1 MQLWDKL
8 AEYAK
13 NFSSYRTT
21 MDFGDVA
28 EILIIAVLLYYTL
41 VWMKTTRA
49 WILLKGLIVILAFL
63 LLAYFFRMTTILW
76 MAQNVLGFAVTAL
89 IVVLQPELRKA
100 LEELGKKNIISS
112 VLPFDNSHRVNEEF
126 SEKTIN
132 EITKACVEMG
142 KVRTGAL
149 IVIEQKVSLRD
160 YERTGIDVDGIVT
173 SQLLINIFEHN
184 TPLHDGAVIIQ
195 GNRVVSATCYL
206 PLSDNLGL
214 SKELGTRHRAGV
226 GISEI
231 TDSLTIIVSE
241 ETGKISVAYEGEL
254 ERNLDADSL
263 RDRMHKILNN
273 PVEEHKNLRIWKG
286 RSRDK
291 KMKKLLT
298 RNLGLKLA
306 SLLLAFVLWFLVAQI
321 YDPKDTVTFN
331 NIQVR
336 LINTELLD
344 EEGKVYEVLDNSN
357 LVRVTVTGPQSIVK
371 SELRRSDIV
380 AEADMSKLTDI
391 NTIAITYYCENISN
405 DSVEIKGNHDSVR
418 LNVEDKTSKW
428 IKLESNTIGDVASG
442 YMIGNVTLDQT
453 NIEVTGPK
461 SAISQVDHA
470 GVDINVTDSTTSL
483 SANVDIKLY
492 DADDNELVLESV
504 KKNVDS
510 AYMTVEVLATKEVP
524 VEIEYMGV
532 PEDGYMATGEVESS
546 VPTVRIAGTVST
558 LVGISAI
565 TVPEDRMNITGQS
578 DNLVDIINLKE
589 YLPANVRLADKSFD
603 GKITATVYIEPIVSK
618 DLTVAA
624 ENISVTGV
632 PDGMEAEITSTAE
645 EYNITVSGLS
655 RDVSILHDSS
665 VTGILNLTQWMEDN
679 GVEELTPGT
688 YTIPVTFNLT
698 EDITVTPDINIHIR
712 LKNADADNQ

>member
-1 MQLWDKL
+1 
-8 AEYAK
+8 
-13 NFSSYRTT
+13 
-21 MDFGDVA
+21 
-28 EILIIAVLLYYTL
+28 
-41 VWMKTTRA
+41 
-49 WILLKGLIVILAFL
+49 
-63 LLAYFFRMTTILW
+63 
-76 MAQNVLGFAVTAL
+76 
-89 IVVLQPELRKA
+89 
-100 LEELGKKNIISS
+100 
-112 VLPFDNSHRVNEEF
+112 
-126 SEKTIN
+126 
-132 EITKACVEMG
+132 
-142 KVRTGAL
+142 
-149 IVIEQKVSLRD
+149 
-160 YERTGIDVDGIVT
+160 
-173 SQLLINIFEHN
+173 
-184 TPLHDGAVIIQ
+184 
-195 GNRVVSATCYL
+195 
-206 PLSDNLGL
+206 
-214 SKELGTRHRAGV
+214 
-226 GISEI
+226 
-231 TDSLTIIVSE
+231 
-241 ETGKISVAYEGEL
+241 
-254 ERNLDADSL
+254 
-263 RDRMHKILNN
+263 
-273 PVEEHKNLRIWKG
+273 
-286 RSRDK
+286 
-291 KMKKLLT
+291 MKKLLT

-688 YTIPVTFNLT
+688 YTIPVTFNLA

>member
-1 MQLWDKL
+1 
-8 AEYAK
+8 
-13 NFSSYRTT
+13 
-21 MDFGDVA
+21 
-28 EILIIAVLLYYTL
+28 
-41 VWMKTTRA
+41 
-49 WILLKGLIVILAFL
+49 
-63 LLAYFFRMTTILW
+63 
-76 MAQNVLGFAVTAL
+76 
-89 IVVLQPELRKA
+89 
-100 LEELGKKNIISS
+100 
-112 VLPFDNSHRVNEEF
+112 
-126 SEKTIN
+126 
-132 EITKACVEMG
+132 
-142 KVRTGAL
+142 
-149 IVIEQKVSLRD
+149 
-160 YERTGIDVDGIVT
+160 
-173 SQLLINIFEHN
+173 
-184 TPLHDGAVIIQ
+184 
-195 GNRVVSATCYL
+195 
-206 PLSDNLGL
+206 
-214 SKELGTRHRAGV
+214 
-226 GISEI
+226 
-231 TDSLTIIVSE
+231 
-241 ETGKISVAYEGEL
+241 
-254 ERNLDADSL
+254 
-263 RDRMHKILNN
+263 
-273 PVEEHKNLRIWKG
+273 
-286 RSRDK
+286 
-291 KMKKLLT
+291 MKKSLT

-391 NTIAITYYCENISN
+391 NTITITYYCENISN

-428 IKLESNTIGDVASG
+428 IKLESNTIGNVASG
-442 YMIGNVTLDQT
+442 YMIGNVSLDQT

-492 DADDNELVLESV
+492 DADDNELTLESV

-565 TVPEDRMNITGQS
+565 TVPEDRMNITGQT
-578 DNLVDIINLKE
+578 DNLADIINLKE

-655 RDVSILHDSS
+655 RDVSILRDSS

-688 YTIPVTFNLT
+688 YTIPVTFNLA
-698 EDITVTPDINIHIR
+698 EDITVVPDINIHIR
-712 LKNADADNQ
+712 LKNADTDNQ

>member
-1 MQLWDKL
+1 
-8 AEYAK
+8 
-13 NFSSYRTT
+13 
-21 MDFGDVA
+21 
-28 EILIIAVLLYYTL
+28 
-41 VWMKTTRA
+41 
-49 WILLKGLIVILAFL
+49 
-63 LLAYFFRMTTILW
+63 
-76 MAQNVLGFAVTAL
+76 
-89 IVVLQPELRKA
+89 
-100 LEELGKKNIISS
+100 
-112 VLPFDNSHRVNEEF
+112 
-126 SEKTIN
+126 
-132 EITKACVEMG
+132 
-142 KVRTGAL
+142 
-149 IVIEQKVSLRD
+149 
-160 YERTGIDVDGIVT
+160 
-173 SQLLINIFEHN
+173 
-184 TPLHDGAVIIQ
+184 
-195 GNRVVSATCYL
+195 
-206 PLSDNLGL
+206 
-214 SKELGTRHRAGV
+214 
-226 GISEI
+226 
-231 TDSLTIIVSE
+231 
-241 ETGKISVAYEGEL
+241 
-254 ERNLDADSL
+254 
-263 RDRMHKILNN
+263 
-273 PVEEHKNLRIWKG
+273 
-286 RSRDK
+286 
-291 KMKKLLT
+291 MKKLLT

-371 SELRRSDIV
+371 SELRRSDII

-428 IKLESNTIGDVASG
+428 IKLESNTIGNVASG
-442 YMIGNVTLDQT
+442 YMIGNVSLDQT

-470 GVDINVTDSTTSL
+470 GVDINVTDSTSSL

-492 DADDNELVLESV
+492 DGDDNELTLESV

-510 AYMTVEVLATKEVP
+510 AHMTVEVLATKEVP

-558 LVGISAI
+558 LAGISAI
-565 TVPEDRMNITGQS
+565 TVPEDRMNITGQT

-655 RDVSILHDSS
+655 RDVSILRDSS

-688 YTIPVTFNLT
+688 YTIPVTFNLA
-698 EDITVTPDINIHIR
+698 EDITVAPDINIHIR
-712 LKNADADNQ
+712 LKNADTDNQ

>member
-1 MQLWDKL
+1 
-8 AEYAK
+8 
-13 NFSSYRTT
+13 
-21 MDFGDVA
+21 
-28 EILIIAVLLYYTL
+28 
-41 VWMKTTRA
+41 
-49 WILLKGLIVILAFL
+49 
-63 LLAYFFRMTTILW
+63 
-76 MAQNVLGFAVTAL
+76 
-89 IVVLQPELRKA
+89 
-100 LEELGKKNIISS
+100 
-112 VLPFDNSHRVNEEF
+112 
-126 SEKTIN
+126 
-132 EITKACVEMG
+132 
-142 KVRTGAL
+142 
-149 IVIEQKVSLRD
+149 
-160 YERTGIDVDGIVT
+160 
-173 SQLLINIFEHN
+173 
-184 TPLHDGAVIIQ
+184 
-195 GNRVVSATCYL
+195 
-206 PLSDNLGL
+206 
-214 SKELGTRHRAGV
+214 
-226 GISEI
+226 
-231 TDSLTIIVSE
+231 
-241 ETGKISVAYEGEL
+241 
-254 ERNLDADSL
+254 
-263 RDRMHKILNN
+263 
-273 PVEEHKNLRIWKG
+273 
-286 RSRDK
+286 
-291 KMKKLLT
+291 MKKLLT

-492 DADDNELVLESV
+492 DADDNELMLESV

-565 TVPEDRMNITGQS
+565 TVPEDRMNITGQT

-589 YLPANVRLADKSFD
+589 YLPSNVRLADKSFD

-655 RDVSILHDSS
+655 RDVSILRDSS

-688 YTIPVTFNLT
+688 YTIPVTFNLA

-712 LKNADADNQ
+712 LKNADTDNQ

>member
-1 MQLWDKL
+1 
-8 AEYAK
+8 
-13 NFSSYRTT
+13 
-21 MDFGDVA
+21 
-28 EILIIAVLLYYTL
+28 
-41 VWMKTTRA
+41 
-49 WILLKGLIVILAFL
+49 
-63 LLAYFFRMTTILW
+63 
-76 MAQNVLGFAVTAL
+76 
-89 IVVLQPELRKA
+89 
-100 LEELGKKNIISS
+100 
-112 VLPFDNSHRVNEEF
+112 
-126 SEKTIN
+126 
-132 EITKACVEMG
+132 
-142 KVRTGAL
+142 
-149 IVIEQKVSLRD
+149 
-160 YERTGIDVDGIVT
+160 
-173 SQLLINIFEHN
+173 
-184 TPLHDGAVIIQ
+184 
-195 GNRVVSATCYL
+195 
-206 PLSDNLGL
+206 
-214 SKELGTRHRAGV
+214 
-226 GISEI
+226 
-231 TDSLTIIVSE
+231 
-241 ETGKISVAYEGEL
+241 
-254 ERNLDADSL
+254 
-263 RDRMHKILNN
+263 
-273 PVEEHKNLRIWKG
+273 
-286 RSRDK
+286 
-291 KMKKLLT
+291 MKKLLT

-558 LVGISAI
+558 LVGISAL

-688 YTIPVTFNLT
+688 YTIPVTFNLA
-698 EDITVTPDINIHIR
+698 EDITVVPDINIHIR
-712 LKNADADNQ
+712 LKNADTDNQ

>member
-1 MQLWDKL
+1 
-8 AEYAK
+8 
-13 NFSSYRTT
+13 
-21 MDFGDVA
+21 
-28 EILIIAVLLYYTL
+28 
-41 VWMKTTRA
+41 
-49 WILLKGLIVILAFL
+49 
-63 LLAYFFRMTTILW
+63 
-76 MAQNVLGFAVTAL
+76 
-89 IVVLQPELRKA
+89 
-100 LEELGKKNIISS
+100 
-112 VLPFDNSHRVNEEF
+112 
-126 SEKTIN
+126 
-132 EITKACVEMG
+132 
-142 KVRTGAL
+142 
-149 IVIEQKVSLRD
+149 
-160 YERTGIDVDGIVT
+160 
-173 SQLLINIFEHN
+173 
-184 TPLHDGAVIIQ
+184 
-195 GNRVVSATCYL
+195 
-206 PLSDNLGL
+206 
-214 SKELGTRHRAGV
+214 
-226 GISEI
+226 
-231 TDSLTIIVSE
+231 
-241 ETGKISVAYEGEL
+241 
-254 ERNLDADSL
+254 
-263 RDRMHKILNN
+263 
-273 PVEEHKNLRIWKG
+273 
-286 RSRDK
+286 
-291 KMKKLLT
+291 MKKLLT

-510 AYMTVEVLATKEVP
+510 AYMTVEVRATKEVP

-688 YTIPVTFNLT
+688 YTIPVTFNLA
-698 EDITVTPDINIHIR
+698 EDITVVPDINIHIR
-712 LKNADADNQ
+712 LKNADTDNQ

>member
-1 MQLWDKL
+1 
-8 AEYAK
+8 
-13 NFSSYRTT
+13 
-21 MDFGDVA
+21 
-28 EILIIAVLLYYTL
+28 
-41 VWMKTTRA
+41 
-49 WILLKGLIVILAFL
+49 
-63 LLAYFFRMTTILW
+63 
-76 MAQNVLGFAVTAL
+76 
-89 IVVLQPELRKA
+89 
-100 LEELGKKNIISS
+100 
-112 VLPFDNSHRVNEEF
+112 
-126 SEKTIN
+126 
-132 EITKACVEMG
+132 
-142 KVRTGAL
+142 
-149 IVIEQKVSLRD
+149 
-160 YERTGIDVDGIVT
+160 
-173 SQLLINIFEHN
+173 
-184 TPLHDGAVIIQ
+184 
-195 GNRVVSATCYL
+195 
-206 PLSDNLGL
+206 
-214 SKELGTRHRAGV
+214 
-226 GISEI
+226 
-231 TDSLTIIVSE
+231 
-241 ETGKISVAYEGEL
+241 
-254 ERNLDADSL
+254 
-263 RDRMHKILNN
+263 
-273 PVEEHKNLRIWKG
+273 
-286 RSRDK
+286 
-291 KMKKLLT
+291 MKKLLT

-371 SELRRSDIV
+371 SELRRSDII

-470 GVDINVTDSTTSL
+470 GVDINVTDSTSSL

-492 DADDNELVLESV
+492 DVDDNELTLESV

-510 AYMTVEVLATKEVP
+510 AHMTVEVLATKEVP

-565 TVPEDRMNITGQS
+565 TVPEDRMNITGQT

-589 YLPANVRLADKSFD
+589 YLPSNVRLADKSFD

-655 RDVSILHDSS
+655 RDVSILRDSS

-688 YTIPVTFNLT
+688 YTIPVTFNLA
-698 EDITVTPDINIHIR
+698 EDITVAPDINIHIR
-712 LKNADADNQ
+712 LKNADTDNQ

>member
-1 MQLWDKL
+1 
-8 AEYAK
+8 
-13 NFSSYRTT
+13 
-21 MDFGDVA
+21 
-28 EILIIAVLLYYTL
+28 
-41 VWMKTTRA
+41 
-49 WILLKGLIVILAFL
+49 
-63 LLAYFFRMTTILW
+63 
-76 MAQNVLGFAVTAL
+76 
-89 IVVLQPELRKA
+89 
-100 LEELGKKNIISS
+100 
-112 VLPFDNSHRVNEEF
+112 
-126 SEKTIN
+126 
-132 EITKACVEMG
+132 
-142 KVRTGAL
+142 
-149 IVIEQKVSLRD
+149 
-160 YERTGIDVDGIVT
+160 
-173 SQLLINIFEHN
+173 
-184 TPLHDGAVIIQ
+184 
-195 GNRVVSATCYL
+195 
-206 PLSDNLGL
+206 
-214 SKELGTRHRAGV
+214 
-226 GISEI
+226 
-231 TDSLTIIVSE
+231 
-241 ETGKISVAYEGEL
+241 
-254 ERNLDADSL
+254 
-263 RDRMHKILNN
+263 
-273 PVEEHKNLRIWKG
+273 
-286 RSRDK
+286 
-291 KMKKLLT
+291 MKKSLT

-428 IKLESNTIGDVASG
+428 IKLESNTIGNVASG
-442 YMIGNVTLDQT
+442 YMIGNVSLDQT

-470 GVDINVTDSTTSL
+470 GVDINVTDSTSSL

-492 DADDNELVLESV
+492 DADDNELTLESV

-510 AYMTVEVLATKEVP
+510 AHMTVEVLATKEVP

-546 VPTVRIAGTVST
+546 VPTVKIAGTVST
-558 LVGISAI
+558 LAGISAI
-565 TVPEDRMNITGQS
+565 TVPEDRMNITGQT

-589 YLPANVRLADKSFD
+589 YLPSNVRLADKSFD

-655 RDVSILHDSS
+655 RDVSILRDSS

-688 YTIPVTFNLT
+688 YTIPVTFNLA
-698 EDITVTPDINIHIR
+698 EDITVAPDINIHIR
-712 LKNADADNQ
+712 LKNADTDNQ

>member
-1 MQLWDKL
+1 
-8 AEYAK
+8 
-13 NFSSYRTT
+13 
-21 MDFGDVA
+21 
-28 EILIIAVLLYYTL
+28 
-41 VWMKTTRA
+41 
-49 WILLKGLIVILAFL
+49 
-63 LLAYFFRMTTILW
+63 
-76 MAQNVLGFAVTAL
+76 
-89 IVVLQPELRKA
+89 
-100 LEELGKKNIISS
+100 
-112 VLPFDNSHRVNEEF
+112 
-126 SEKTIN
+126 
-132 EITKACVEMG
+132 
-142 KVRTGAL
+142 
-149 IVIEQKVSLRD
+149 
-160 YERTGIDVDGIVT
+160 
-173 SQLLINIFEHN
+173 
-184 TPLHDGAVIIQ
+184 
-195 GNRVVSATCYL
+195 
-206 PLSDNLGL
+206 
-214 SKELGTRHRAGV
+214 
-226 GISEI
+226 
-231 TDSLTIIVSE
+231 
-241 ETGKISVAYEGEL
+241 
-254 ERNLDADSL
+254 
-263 RDRMHKILNN
+263 
-273 PVEEHKNLRIWKG
+273 
-286 RSRDK
+286 
-291 KMKKLLT
+291 MKKLLT

-405 DSVEIKGNHDSVR
+405 DSVESKGNHDSVR

-688 YTIPVTFNLT
+688 YTIPVTFNLA
-698 EDITVTPDINIHIR
+698 EDITVVPDINIHIR
-712 LKNADADNQ
+712 LKNADTDNQ

>member
-1 MQLWDKL
+1 
-8 AEYAK
+8 
-13 NFSSYRTT
+13 
-21 MDFGDVA
+21 
-28 EILIIAVLLYYTL
+28 
-41 VWMKTTRA
+41 
-49 WILLKGLIVILAFL
+49 
-63 LLAYFFRMTTILW
+63 
-76 MAQNVLGFAVTAL
+76 
-89 IVVLQPELRKA
+89 
-100 LEELGKKNIISS
+100 
-112 VLPFDNSHRVNEEF
+112 
-126 SEKTIN
+126 
-132 EITKACVEMG
+132 
-142 KVRTGAL
+142 
-149 IVIEQKVSLRD
+149 
-160 YERTGIDVDGIVT
+160 
-173 SQLLINIFEHN
+173 
-184 TPLHDGAVIIQ
+184 
-195 GNRVVSATCYL
+195 
-206 PLSDNLGL
+206 
-214 SKELGTRHRAGV
+214 
-226 GISEI
+226 
-231 TDSLTIIVSE
+231 
-241 ETGKISVAYEGEL
+241 
-254 ERNLDADSL
+254 
-263 RDRMHKILNN
+263 
-273 PVEEHKNLRIWKG
+273 
-286 RSRDK
+286 
-291 KMKKLLT
+291 MKKLLT

-679 GVEELTPGT
+679 GMEELTPGT
-688 YTIPVTFNLT
+688 YTIPVTFNLA
-698 EDITVTPDINIHIR
+698 EDITVVPDINIHIR
-712 LKNADADNQ
+712 LKNADTDNQ

>member
-1 MQLWDKL
+1 
-8 AEYAK
+8 
-13 NFSSYRTT
+13 
-21 MDFGDVA
+21 
-28 EILIIAVLLYYTL
+28 
-41 VWMKTTRA
+41 
-49 WILLKGLIVILAFL
+49 
-63 LLAYFFRMTTILW
+63 
-76 MAQNVLGFAVTAL
+76 
-89 IVVLQPELRKA
+89 
-100 LEELGKKNIISS
+100 
-112 VLPFDNSHRVNEEF
+112 
-126 SEKTIN
+126 
-132 EITKACVEMG
+132 
-142 KVRTGAL
+142 
-149 IVIEQKVSLRD
+149 
-160 YERTGIDVDGIVT
+160 
-173 SQLLINIFEHN
+173 
-184 TPLHDGAVIIQ
+184 
-195 GNRVVSATCYL
+195 
-206 PLSDNLGL
+206 
-214 SKELGTRHRAGV
+214 
-226 GISEI
+226 
-231 TDSLTIIVSE
+231 
-241 ETGKISVAYEGEL
+241 
-254 ERNLDADSL
+254 
-263 RDRMHKILNN
+263 
-273 PVEEHKNLRIWKG
+273 
-286 RSRDK
+286 
-291 KMKKLLT
+291 MKKLLT

-371 SELRRSDIV
+371 SELRRSDII

-492 DADDNELVLESV
+492 DGDDNELTLESV

-510 AYMTVEVLATKEVP
+510 AHMTVEVLATKEIP

-546 VPTVRIAGTVST
+546 IPTVRIAGTVST
-558 LVGISAI
+558 LAGISAI
-565 TVPEDRMNITGQS
+565 TVPEDRMNITGQT

-589 YLPANVRLADKSFD
+589 YLPSNVRLVDKSFD

-655 RDVSILHDSS
+655 RDVSILRDSS

-688 YTIPVTFNLT
+688 YTIPVTFNLA
-698 EDITVTPDINIHIR
+698 EDITVVPDINIHIR
-712 LKNADADNQ
+712 LKNADTDNQ

>member
-1 MQLWDKL
+1 
-8 AEYAK
+8 
-13 NFSSYRTT
+13 
-21 MDFGDVA
+21 
-28 EILIIAVLLYYTL
+28 
-41 VWMKTTRA
+41 
-49 WILLKGLIVILAFL
+49 
-63 LLAYFFRMTTILW
+63 
-76 MAQNVLGFAVTAL
+76 
-89 IVVLQPELRKA
+89 
-100 LEELGKKNIISS
+100 
-112 VLPFDNSHRVNEEF
+112 
-126 SEKTIN
+126 
-132 EITKACVEMG
+132 
-142 KVRTGAL
+142 
-149 IVIEQKVSLRD
+149 
-160 YERTGIDVDGIVT
+160 
-173 SQLLINIFEHN
+173 
-184 TPLHDGAVIIQ
+184 
-195 GNRVVSATCYL
+195 
-206 PLSDNLGL
+206 
-214 SKELGTRHRAGV
+214 
-226 GISEI
+226 
-231 TDSLTIIVSE
+231 
-241 ETGKISVAYEGEL
+241 
-254 ERNLDADSL
+254 
-263 RDRMHKILNN
+263 
-273 PVEEHKNLRIWKG
+273 
-286 RSRDK
+286 
-291 KMKKLLT
+291 MKKLLT

-688 YTIPVTFNLT
+688 YTIPVTFNLA
-698 EDITVTPDINIHIR
+698 EDITVVPDINIHIR
-712 LKNADADNQ
+712 LKNAVTDNQ

>member
-1 MQLWDKL
+1 
-8 AEYAK
+8 
-13 NFSSYRTT
+13 
-21 MDFGDVA
+21 
-28 EILIIAVLLYYTL
+28 
-41 VWMKTTRA
+41 
-49 WILLKGLIVILAFL
+49 
-63 LLAYFFRMTTILW
+63 
-76 MAQNVLGFAVTAL
+76 
-89 IVVLQPELRKA
+89 
-100 LEELGKKNIISS
+100 
-112 VLPFDNSHRVNEEF
+112 
-126 SEKTIN
+126 
-132 EITKACVEMG
+132 
-142 KVRTGAL
+142 
-149 IVIEQKVSLRD
+149 
-160 YERTGIDVDGIVT
+160 
-173 SQLLINIFEHN
+173 
-184 TPLHDGAVIIQ
+184 
-195 GNRVVSATCYL
+195 
-206 PLSDNLGL
+206 
-214 SKELGTRHRAGV
+214 
-226 GISEI
+226 
-231 TDSLTIIVSE
+231 
-241 ETGKISVAYEGEL
+241 
-254 ERNLDADSL
+254 
-263 RDRMHKILNN
+263 
-273 PVEEHKNLRIWKG
+273 
-286 RSRDK
+286 
-291 KMKKLLT
+291 MKKLLT

-371 SELRRSDIV
+371 SELRRSDII

-679 GVEELTPGT
+679 GVEELTPGN
-688 YTIPVTFNLT
+688 YTIPITFNLA

-712 LKNADADNQ
+712 LKNADTNNQ

>member
-1 MQLWDKL
+1 
-8 AEYAK
+8 
-13 NFSSYRTT
+13 
-21 MDFGDVA
+21 
-28 EILIIAVLLYYTL
+28 
-41 VWMKTTRA
+41 
-49 WILLKGLIVILAFL
+49 
-63 LLAYFFRMTTILW
+63 
-76 MAQNVLGFAVTAL
+76 
-89 IVVLQPELRKA
+89 
-100 LEELGKKNIISS
+100 
-112 VLPFDNSHRVNEEF
+112 
-126 SEKTIN
+126 
-132 EITKACVEMG
+132 
-142 KVRTGAL
+142 
-149 IVIEQKVSLRD
+149 
-160 YERTGIDVDGIVT
+160 
-173 SQLLINIFEHN
+173 
-184 TPLHDGAVIIQ
+184 
-195 GNRVVSATCYL
+195 
-206 PLSDNLGL
+206 
-214 SKELGTRHRAGV
+214 
-226 GISEI
+226 
-231 TDSLTIIVSE
+231 
-241 ETGKISVAYEGEL
+241 
-254 ERNLDADSL
+254 
-263 RDRMHKILNN
+263 
-273 PVEEHKNLRIWKG
+273 
-286 RSRDK
+286 
-291 KMKKLLT
+291 MKKLLT

-428 IKLESNTIGDVASG
+428 IKLESNTIGNVASG
-442 YMIGNVTLDQT
+442 YMIGNVSLDQT

-470 GVDINVTDSTTSL
+470 GVDINVTDSTSSL

-492 DADDNELVLESV
+492 DADDNELTLESV

-510 AYMTVEVLATKEVP
+510 AHMTVEVLATKEVP

-546 VPTVRIAGTVST
+546 VPTVRIAGTAST
-558 LVGISAI
+558 LAGISAI
-565 TVPEDRMNITGQS
+565 TVPEDRMNITGQT

-655 RDVSILHDSS
+655 RDVSILRDSS

-688 YTIPVTFNLT
+688 YTIPVTFNLA
-698 EDITVTPDINIHIR
+698 EDITVAPDINIHIR
-712 LKNADADNQ
+712 LKNADTDNQ

>member
-1 MQLWDKL
+1 
-8 AEYAK
+8 
-13 NFSSYRTT
+13 
-21 MDFGDVA
+21 
-28 EILIIAVLLYYTL
+28 
-41 VWMKTTRA
+41 
-49 WILLKGLIVILAFL
+49 
-63 LLAYFFRMTTILW
+63 
-76 MAQNVLGFAVTAL
+76 
-89 IVVLQPELRKA
+89 
-100 LEELGKKNIISS
+100 
-112 VLPFDNSHRVNEEF
+112 
-126 SEKTIN
+126 
-132 EITKACVEMG
+132 
-142 KVRTGAL
+142 
-149 IVIEQKVSLRD
+149 
-160 YERTGIDVDGIVT
+160 
-173 SQLLINIFEHN
+173 
-184 TPLHDGAVIIQ
+184 
-195 GNRVVSATCYL
+195 
-206 PLSDNLGL
+206 
-214 SKELGTRHRAGV
+214 
-226 GISEI
+226 
-231 TDSLTIIVSE
+231 
-241 ETGKISVAYEGEL
+241 
-254 ERNLDADSL
+254 
-263 RDRMHKILNN
+263 
-273 PVEEHKNLRIWKG
+273 
-286 RSRDK
+286 
-291 KMKKLLT
+291 MKKLLT

-344 EEGKVYEVLDNSN
+344 EEGKVLEVLDNSN

-504 KKNVDS
+504 KKNVNS

-565 TVPEDRMNITGQS
+565 TVPEDRMNITGQT

-589 YLPANVRLADKSFD
+589 YLPSNVRLADKSFD

-655 RDVSILHDSS
+655 RNVSILRDSS

-688 YTIPVTFNLT
+688 YTIPVTFNLA

-712 LKNADADNQ
+712 LKNADTNN

>member
-1 MQLWDKL
+1 
-8 AEYAK
+8 
-13 NFSSYRTT
+13 
-21 MDFGDVA
+21 
-28 EILIIAVLLYYTL
+28 
-41 VWMKTTRA
+41 
-49 WILLKGLIVILAFL
+49 
-63 LLAYFFRMTTILW
+63 
-76 MAQNVLGFAVTAL
+76 
-89 IVVLQPELRKA
+89 
-100 LEELGKKNIISS
+100 
-112 VLPFDNSHRVNEEF
+112 
-126 SEKTIN
+126 
-132 EITKACVEMG
+132 
-142 KVRTGAL
+142 
-149 IVIEQKVSLRD
+149 
-160 YERTGIDVDGIVT
+160 
-173 SQLLINIFEHN
+173 
-184 TPLHDGAVIIQ
+184 
-195 GNRVVSATCYL
+195 
-206 PLSDNLGL
+206 
-214 SKELGTRHRAGV
+214 
-226 GISEI
+226 
-231 TDSLTIIVSE
+231 
-241 ETGKISVAYEGEL
+241 
-254 ERNLDADSL
+254 
-263 RDRMHKILNN
+263 
-273 PVEEHKNLRIWKG
+273 
-286 RSRDK
+286 
-291 KMKKLLT
+291 MKKLFT

-688 YTIPVTFNLT
+688 YTIPVTFNLA
-698 EDITVTPDINIHIR
+698 EDITVVPDINIHIR
-712 LKNADADNQ
+712 LKNADTDNQ

>member
-1 MQLWDKL
+1 
-8 AEYAK
+8 
-13 NFSSYRTT
+13 
-21 MDFGDVA
+21 
-28 EILIIAVLLYYTL
+28 
-41 VWMKTTRA
+41 
-49 WILLKGLIVILAFL
+49 
-63 LLAYFFRMTTILW
+63 
-76 MAQNVLGFAVTAL
+76 
-89 IVVLQPELRKA
+89 
-100 LEELGKKNIISS
+100 
-112 VLPFDNSHRVNEEF
+112 
-126 SEKTIN
+126 
-132 EITKACVEMG
+132 
-142 KVRTGAL
+142 
-149 IVIEQKVSLRD
+149 
-160 YERTGIDVDGIVT
+160 
-173 SQLLINIFEHN
+173 
-184 TPLHDGAVIIQ
+184 
-195 GNRVVSATCYL
+195 
-206 PLSDNLGL
+206 
-214 SKELGTRHRAGV
+214 
-226 GISEI
+226 
-231 TDSLTIIVSE
+231 
-241 ETGKISVAYEGEL
+241 
-254 ERNLDADSL
+254 
-263 RDRMHKILNN
+263 
-273 PVEEHKNLRIWKG
+273 
-286 RSRDK
+286 
-291 KMKKLLT
+291 MKKLLT

-688 YTIPVTFNLT
+688 YIIPVTFNLA

-712 LKNADADNQ
+712 LKNADTDNQ

>member
-1 MQLWDKL
+1 
-8 AEYAK
+8 
-13 NFSSYRTT
+13 
-21 MDFGDVA
+21 
-28 EILIIAVLLYYTL
+28 
-41 VWMKTTRA
+41 
-49 WILLKGLIVILAFL
+49 
-63 LLAYFFRMTTILW
+63 
-76 MAQNVLGFAVTAL
+76 
-89 IVVLQPELRKA
+89 
-100 LEELGKKNIISS
+100 
-112 VLPFDNSHRVNEEF
+112 
-126 SEKTIN
+126 
-132 EITKACVEMG
+132 
-142 KVRTGAL
+142 
-149 IVIEQKVSLRD
+149 
-160 YERTGIDVDGIVT
+160 
-173 SQLLINIFEHN
+173 
-184 TPLHDGAVIIQ
+184 
-195 GNRVVSATCYL
+195 
-206 PLSDNLGL
+206 
-214 SKELGTRHRAGV
+214 
-226 GISEI
+226 
-231 TDSLTIIVSE
+231 
-241 ETGKISVAYEGEL
+241 
-254 ERNLDADSL
+254 
-263 RDRMHKILNN
+263 
-273 PVEEHKNLRIWKG
+273 
-286 RSRDK
+286 
-291 KMKKLLT
+291 MKKLLT

-603 GKITATVYIEPIVSK
+603 GKITAAVYIEPIVSK

-688 YTIPVTFNLT
+688 YTIPVTFNLA

-712 LKNADADNQ
+712 LKNADTDNQ

>member
-1 MQLWDKL
+1 
-8 AEYAK
+8 
-13 NFSSYRTT
+13 
-21 MDFGDVA
+21 
-28 EILIIAVLLYYTL
+28 
-41 VWMKTTRA
+41 
-49 WILLKGLIVILAFL
+49 
-63 LLAYFFRMTTILW
+63 
-76 MAQNVLGFAVTAL
+76 
-89 IVVLQPELRKA
+89 
-100 LEELGKKNIISS
+100 
-112 VLPFDNSHRVNEEF
+112 
-126 SEKTIN
+126 
-132 EITKACVEMG
+132 
-142 KVRTGAL
+142 
-149 IVIEQKVSLRD
+149 
-160 YERTGIDVDGIVT
+160 
-173 SQLLINIFEHN
+173 
-184 TPLHDGAVIIQ
+184 
-195 GNRVVSATCYL
+195 
-206 PLSDNLGL
+206 
-214 SKELGTRHRAGV
+214 
-226 GISEI
+226 
-231 TDSLTIIVSE
+231 
-241 ETGKISVAYEGEL
+241 
-254 ERNLDADSL
+254 
-263 RDRMHKILNN
+263 
-273 PVEEHKNLRIWKG
+273 
-286 RSRDK
+286 
-291 KMKKLLT
+291 MKKALT

-306 SLLLAFVLWFLVAQI
+306 SLVLAFVLWFLVAQI

-504 KKNVDS
+504 KKNVNS

-565 TVPEDRMNITGQS
+565 TVPEDRMNITGQT

-589 YLPANVRLADKSFD
+589 YLPSNVRLADKSFD

-655 RDVSILHDSS
+655 RNVSILRDSS

-688 YTIPVTFNLT
+688 YTIPVTFNLA

-712 LKNADADNQ
+712 LKNADTNN

>member
-1 MQLWDKL
+1 
-8 AEYAK
+8 
-13 NFSSYRTT
+13 
-21 MDFGDVA
+21 
-28 EILIIAVLLYYTL
+28 
-41 VWMKTTRA
+41 
-49 WILLKGLIVILAFL
+49 
-63 LLAYFFRMTTILW
+63 
-76 MAQNVLGFAVTAL
+76 
-89 IVVLQPELRKA
+89 
-100 LEELGKKNIISS
+100 
-112 VLPFDNSHRVNEEF
+112 
-126 SEKTIN
+126 
-132 EITKACVEMG
+132 
-142 KVRTGAL
+142 
-149 IVIEQKVSLRD
+149 
-160 YERTGIDVDGIVT
+160 
-173 SQLLINIFEHN
+173 
-184 TPLHDGAVIIQ
+184 
-195 GNRVVSATCYL
+195 
-206 PLSDNLGL
+206 
-214 SKELGTRHRAGV
+214 
-226 GISEI
+226 
-231 TDSLTIIVSE
+231 
-241 ETGKISVAYEGEL
+241 
-254 ERNLDADSL
+254 
-263 RDRMHKILNN
+263 
-273 PVEEHKNLRIWKG
+273 
-286 RSRDK
+286 
-291 KMKKLLT
+291 MKKLLT
-298 RNLGLKLA
+298 RNLGMKLA

-688 YTIPVTFNLT
+688 YTIPVTFNLA
-698 EDITVTPDINIHIR
+698 EDITVVPDINIHIR
-712 LKNADADNQ
+712 LKNADTDNQ

>member
-1 MQLWDKL
+1 
-8 AEYAK
+8 
-13 NFSSYRTT
+13 
-21 MDFGDVA
+21 
-28 EILIIAVLLYYTL
+28 
-41 VWMKTTRA
+41 
-49 WILLKGLIVILAFL
+49 
-63 LLAYFFRMTTILW
+63 
-76 MAQNVLGFAVTAL
+76 
-89 IVVLQPELRKA
+89 
-100 LEELGKKNIISS
+100 
-112 VLPFDNSHRVNEEF
+112 
-126 SEKTIN
+126 
-132 EITKACVEMG
+132 
-142 KVRTGAL
+142 
-149 IVIEQKVSLRD
+149 
-160 YERTGIDVDGIVT
+160 
-173 SQLLINIFEHN
+173 
-184 TPLHDGAVIIQ
+184 
-195 GNRVVSATCYL
+195 
-206 PLSDNLGL
+206 
-214 SKELGTRHRAGV
+214 
-226 GISEI
+226 
-231 TDSLTIIVSE
+231 
-241 ETGKISVAYEGEL
+241 
-254 ERNLDADSL
+254 
-263 RDRMHKILNN
+263 
-273 PVEEHKNLRIWKG
+273 
-286 RSRDK
+286 
-291 KMKKLLT
+291 MKKLLT

-532 PEDGYMATGEVESS
+532 PEDDYMATGEVESS

-688 YTIPVTFNLT
+688 YTIPVTFNLA
-698 EDITVTPDINIHIR
+698 EDITVVPDINIHIR
-712 LKNADADNQ
+712 LKNADTDNQ

>member
-1 MQLWDKL
+1 
-8 AEYAK
+8 
-13 NFSSYRTT
+13 
-21 MDFGDVA
+21 
-28 EILIIAVLLYYTL
+28 
-41 VWMKTTRA
+41 
-49 WILLKGLIVILAFL
+49 
-63 LLAYFFRMTTILW
+63 
-76 MAQNVLGFAVTAL
+76 
-89 IVVLQPELRKA
+89 
-100 LEELGKKNIISS
+100 
-112 VLPFDNSHRVNEEF
+112 
-126 SEKTIN
+126 
-132 EITKACVEMG
+132 
-142 KVRTGAL
+142 
-149 IVIEQKVSLRD
+149 
-160 YERTGIDVDGIVT
+160 
-173 SQLLINIFEHN
+173 
-184 TPLHDGAVIIQ
+184 
-195 GNRVVSATCYL
+195 
-206 PLSDNLGL
+206 
-214 SKELGTRHRAGV
+214 
-226 GISEI
+226 
-231 TDSLTIIVSE
+231 
-241 ETGKISVAYEGEL
+241 
-254 ERNLDADSL
+254 
-263 RDRMHKILNN
+263 
-273 PVEEHKNLRIWKG
+273 
-286 RSRDK
+286 
-291 KMKKLLT
+291 MKKLLT

-492 DADDNELVLESV
+492 DADDNELVLESI

-679 GVEELTPGT
+679 GVEELTPGN
-688 YTIPVTFNLT
+688 YTIPITFNLA

-712 LKNADADNQ
+712 LKNADTDNQ

>member
-1 MQLWDKL
+1 
-8 AEYAK
+8 
-13 NFSSYRTT
+13 
-21 MDFGDVA
+21 
-28 EILIIAVLLYYTL
+28 
-41 VWMKTTRA
+41 
-49 WILLKGLIVILAFL
+49 
-63 LLAYFFRMTTILW
+63 
-76 MAQNVLGFAVTAL
+76 
-89 IVVLQPELRKA
+89 
-100 LEELGKKNIISS
+100 
-112 VLPFDNSHRVNEEF
+112 
-126 SEKTIN
+126 
-132 EITKACVEMG
+132 
-142 KVRTGAL
+142 
-149 IVIEQKVSLRD
+149 
-160 YERTGIDVDGIVT
+160 
-173 SQLLINIFEHN
+173 
-184 TPLHDGAVIIQ
+184 
-195 GNRVVSATCYL
+195 
-206 PLSDNLGL
+206 
-214 SKELGTRHRAGV
+214 
-226 GISEI
+226 
-231 TDSLTIIVSE
+231 
-241 ETGKISVAYEGEL
+241 
-254 ERNLDADSL
+254 
-263 RDRMHKILNN
+263 
-273 PVEEHKNLRIWKG
+273 
-286 RSRDK
+286 
-291 KMKKLLT
+291 MKKLLT

-371 SELRRSDIV
+371 SELRRSDII

-470 GVDINVTDSTTSL
+470 GVDINVTDSTSSL

-492 DADDNELVLESV
+492 DADDNELTLESV

-510 AYMTVEVLATKEVP
+510 AHMTVEVLATKEVP

-565 TVPEDRMNITGQS
+565 TVPEDRMNITGQT

-589 YLPANVRLADKSFD
+589 YLPSNVRLANKSFD

-655 RDVSILHDSS
+655 RDVSILRDSS

-688 YTIPVTFNLT
+688 YTIPVTFNLA
-698 EDITVTPDINIHIR
+698 EDITVAPDINIHIR
-712 LKNADADNQ
+712 LKNADTDNQ